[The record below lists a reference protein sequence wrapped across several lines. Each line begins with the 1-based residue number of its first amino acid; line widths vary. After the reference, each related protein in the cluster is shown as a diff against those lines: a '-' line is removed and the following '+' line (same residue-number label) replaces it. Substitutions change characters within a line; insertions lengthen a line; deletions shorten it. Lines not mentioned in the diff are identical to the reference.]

1 MHLPFALWRRISA
14 VKVQGYLLNETHPD
28 SGLKASAFKGF
39 GFVSDNTDAL
49 MTALFD
55 HPIRN
60 PVAELTTTP
69 YGGKYIVRGALE
81 TPDGRNP
88 EVETIWIV
96 EADQRP
102 RLATASVV

>member
-14 VKVQGYLLNETHPD
+14 VKVQSYLLNDVHPD
-28 SGLKASAFKGF
+28 GWGKAMSFKGF
-39 GFVSDNTDAL
+39 GFVSDNTEAL

-60 PVAELTTTP
+60 PVSELTTTP
-69 YGGKYIVRGALE
+69 YGGKYVVRGTLE
-81 TPDGRNP
+81 TPDGSNP
-88 EVETIWIV
+88 NVETIWIV

-102 RLATASVV
+102 RLATASLV